1 MIDLTAITSL
11 ADMHAALVQVTEAY
25 QALQRAQAEE
35 HATRRARLAGTVG
48 TLEDLLGAEG
58 ASPYDPAGDAPPTI
72 RSVGAHTP
80 EVMAANAGIAL
91 DLILSGLE
99 VLTATVLDLAR
110 LVAESQES

>member
-1 MIDLTAITSL
+1 MIDLSAI
-11 ADMHAALVQVTEAY
+11 
-25 QALQRAQAEE
+25 
-35 HATRRARLAGTVG
+35 
-48 TLEDLLGAEG
+48 
-58 ASPYDPAGDAPPTI
+58 
-72 RSVGAHTP
+72 TP